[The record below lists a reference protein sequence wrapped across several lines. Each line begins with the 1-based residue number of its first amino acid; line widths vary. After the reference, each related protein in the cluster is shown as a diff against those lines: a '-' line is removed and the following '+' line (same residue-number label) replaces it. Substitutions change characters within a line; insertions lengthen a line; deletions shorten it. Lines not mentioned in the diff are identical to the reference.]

1 VSPRYYELFTTGLLL
16 MIDHLFVLWVAGAY
30 LVYALQ
36 FTRLQTLDVRRLGE
50 VHVVDGVHEV
60 LRSDALAA
68 EEATVQA
75 FDGILAALDTVKLD
89 VDLAVGGSGSNAN
102 VDDLP
107 VATATLFL
115 DVFLE
120 LFVPARSQG
129 ARIEVSS
136 SVMLMKVIAKH
147 SLFLSV
153 QVLQQ
158 DATTR
163 RGLIDWRLLL
173 LSLGCGFD
181 FGFFGSGK
189 FAHERVA

>member
-1 VSPRYYELFTTGLLL
+1 
-16 MIDHLFVLWVAGAY
+16 
-30 LVYALQ
+30 
-36 FTRLQTLDVRRLGE
+36 
-50 VHVVDGVHEV
+50 

-75 FDGILAALDTVKLD
+75 LDGIFAALDTVKLD
-89 VDLAVGGSGSNAN
+89 VDLSVGGAGSNAN

-107 VATATLFL
+107 VATAALFL

-129 ARIEVSS
+129 TKAEVSS
-136 SVMLMKVIAKH
+136 SVRPMYMILKY
-147 SLFLSV
+147 SLFLGV

-158 DATTR
+158 DATTW
-163 RGLIDWRLLL
+163 RGLVDRRLLL

-181 FGFFGSGK
+181 FGFLGSGK
-189 FAHERVA
+189 FAHEQVA